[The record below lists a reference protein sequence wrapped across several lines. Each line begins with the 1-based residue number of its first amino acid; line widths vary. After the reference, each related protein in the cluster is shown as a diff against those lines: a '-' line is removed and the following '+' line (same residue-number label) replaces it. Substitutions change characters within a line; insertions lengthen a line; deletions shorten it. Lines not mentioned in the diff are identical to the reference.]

1 MVQVENIPSGGV
13 GMILKRKNNKVDDL
27 GVDQAKFKN
36 FVCTTFGYTDETFKN
51 LFLVFWAE
59 VVFTRPLAEYVDAL
73 TRLSSTEYF
82 YKVGRKQAAYAA
94 FCLMLADALVDKSHP
109 EFVLNAN
116 NHRALLLAAT
126 YYRLISKSV
135 AGYTWLCQNETIS
148 HDAWLYIKAGCG
160 QFAYVITGDVLHVEH
175 QVEDN
180 VSEFDLKGIGGF
192 NTEVPVPAIF
202 NSVAAVGSDQDVLSA
217 FSANSENSTVN
228 ADDIKADDKPPSFA
242 DFMS

>member
-1 MVQVENIPSGGV
+1 M
-13 GMILKRKNNKVDDL
+13 MLKRKNNKVADFEIE
-27 GVDQAKFKN
+27 QAKFKN
-36 FVCTTFGYTDETFKN
+36 FICATFGYTDETFKN
-51 LFLVFWAE
+51 LFLACWEE
-59 VVFTRPLAEYVDAL
+59 VVSTRPLTEYVDAL

-94 FCLMLADALVDKSHP
+94 FCLLLADALVDKSHP
-109 EFVLNAN
+109 EYVLNAN

-126 YYRLISKSV
+126 YYRLISKNV
-135 AGYTWLCQNETIS
+135 DGYTWLCQNETIS

-160 QFAYVITGDVLHVEH
+160 QFAFVITGDVLHVEH

-192 NTEVPVPAIF
+192 NAAASTPAIF
-202 NSVAAVGSDQDVLSA
+202 DSVAAVGSDQDVLAA
-217 FSANSENSTVN
+217 FSSRLQEPTVN
-228 ADDIKADDKPPSFA
+228 TDDIKADDKSPSFD